1 MSKKEKLTDEQGDE
15 LLEQQQSAQEP
26 QSLSDKKRDKAEAE
40 QKSTLEQLKESVTE
54 DDDTPIGSLTLRTIL
69 GGDILSATMV
79 RRQVWL
85 CLLIAL
91 FVTVYVAFRYQC
103 QQDMIDIEQLEAQL
117 IDAKYKALSSSSTL
131 TERCRESHVLDM
143 LHAKSDS
150 TLMPSKMPP
159 FKIEI
164 PEEDE

>member
-1 MSKKEKLTDEQGDE
+1 MSKKDKLTDEQSED
-15 LLEQQQSAQEP
+15 LLKQQSAEES
-26 QSLSDKKRDKAEAE
+26 QSLSDMKRAEEETE
-40 QKSTLEQLKESVTE
+40 QKSTLEQLKERATE
-54 DDDTPIGSLTLRTIL
+54 DDDAPVGSLTLRTIL

-85 CLLIAL
+85 CLLIAF

-131 TERCRESHVLDM
+131 TERCRESRVLDM

>member
-1 MSKKEKLTDEQGDE
+1 MSKKDKLTDEQSED
-15 LLEQQQSAQEP
+15 LLKQQSAEES
-26 QSLSDKKRDKAEAE
+26 QSLSDTKRAEEETE
-40 QKSTLEQLKESVTE
+40 QKSTLEQLKERVTE
-54 DDDTPIGSLTLRTIL
+54 DDDAPVGSLTLRTIL

-85 CLLIAL
+85 CLLIAF

-131 TERCRESHVLDM
+131 TERCRESRVLDM